1 MQKDDEYI
9 SIERKKALE
18 IELHELQTVKRK
30 EILENLEYAKSLGD
44 LSENA
49 EYHQARDEQGKLEE
63 RIAKIEHIIK
73 ASKVIS
79 KATGGTSIDIGSKVV
94 VSKAGSDQKQEY
106 EIVGSEEADMAQG
119 RLSHRSPLGVALMG
133 KTKGDVVDIESP
145 RGKSSYKIVSVE

>member
-1 MQKDDEYI
+1 MQKDEEYI
-9 SIERKKALE
+9 SAERKKALE

-63 RIAKIEHIIK
+63 RIAKIEHILQS
-73 ASKVIS
+73 SKIIS
-79 KATGGTSIDIGSKVV
+79 KSTGGTSIDIGSKVV
-94 VSKAGSDQKQEY
+94 VSKVDSDQKQEY

-119 RLSHRSPLGVALMG
+119 RLSHRSPLGIALMG
-133 KTKGDVVDIESP
+133 KTKGDTVNIESP
-145 RGKSSYKIVSVE
+145 RGKSSYKIVSVQ